1 MVCMWSIP
9 LLLVALCA
17 SSQSSQPIKWQIKG
31 SLSEACTCNVPCS
44 CNFGEG
50 PSPHEYCYT
59 VFSFWIKQGEYNG
72 IRLDGLKV
80 AAANGQGGK
89 VLYLDER
96 ASTAQ
101 RPALERLGRIV
112 CQQGLGRDDL
122 GEKGRKQ
129 WRAIVFARIT
139 QEVNGRANKLEI
151 GDAGGFKADYIFGRD
166 PTKPVVVENNT
177 IWAIER
183 AIKAKTV
190 YLKYRDK
197 YGNDLDH
204 KATNSNQGDFV
215 YDQRTRL

>member
-1 MVCMWSIP
+1 MS
-9 LLLVALCA
+9 LLVVLSLAMA
-17 SSQSSQPIKWQIKG
+17 QPAAPDSVLKWQIKG

-50 PSPHEYCYT
+50 PSPQSYCYT
-59 VFSFWIKQGEYNG
+59 VFSFWIKQGQYDR

-96 ASTAQ
+96 STAEQ
-101 RPALERLGRIV
+101 RRVLERLGRII

-122 GEKGRKQ
+122 GEAGRKQ
-129 WRAIVFARIT
+129 WRAIVYTRIT
-139 QEVNGRANKLEI
+139 QEVTGRTNRLEI
-151 GDAGGFKADYIFGRD
+151 GEVGGFKADFIFGRD

-177 IWAIER
+177 IWVIER

-190 YLKYRDK
+190 YLKYKDK
-197 YGNDLDH
+197 YGNDLDY
-204 KATNSNQGDFV
+204 KGTNSNQGDFV
-215 YDQRTRL
+215 YDEKTKL